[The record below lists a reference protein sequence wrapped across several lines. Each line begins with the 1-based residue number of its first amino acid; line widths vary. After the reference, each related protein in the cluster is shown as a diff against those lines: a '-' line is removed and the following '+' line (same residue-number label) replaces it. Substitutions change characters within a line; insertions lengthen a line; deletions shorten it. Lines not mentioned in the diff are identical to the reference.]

1 LTFQIRQNY
10 PAPVGFLPEPD
21 FCRIWKSAGFRPE
34 PEPEPEPKSGTA
46 LVYGTIGYV
55 AGDIGSISSLVNTP
69 ACTVQLILS
78 DRIMSP
84 ISCQRV
90 YLIDSHSMEWDMH
103 FKFIFTRNSAQ
114 SRLQQLIC
122 NAIHLQ

>member
-21 FCRIWKSAGFRPE
+21 FCRIWKSAGFR
-34 PEPEPEPKSGTA
+34 PEPEPKSGTA

-90 YLIDSHSMEWDMH
+90 YLIDSHSME
-103 FKFIFTRNSAQ
+103 
-114 SRLQQLIC
+114 
-122 NAIHLQ
+122 